1 MSQSL
6 VHHIVRQYKNG
17 HWQDNRD
24 ALTVEEPF
32 EIVVLEGSREQ
43 TIAVT
48 MRTPGNDSELA
59 LGFLLSE
66 GLIRVP
72 ENVHSIT
79 ENVENR
85 VNVVVDAETF
95 SRVESSEGLHRR
107 SFVNSSCGVCGRTSM
122 EWLKEK
128 RFQRIEEKFTISGEW
143 LLKLPEK
150 LRAGQAVFGSTGGLH
165 AAAIIDRGG
174 DCIVVREDVG
184 RHNAVDKVLGW
195 LFQHD
200 VWPASSHVM
209 MVSGRLSYEIVQKA
223 LSAGLPIVAAVSAP
237 SNLAVKIGHEW
248 GMTLVGFLRK
258 DRFNV
263 YSCPE
268 RILD

>member
-1 MSQSL
+1 MAKPL
-6 VHHIVRQYKNG
+6 AHHIVRQYKSG
-17 HWQDNRD
+17 SWSDHRD

-32 EIVVLEGSREQ
+32 EIVVLEGTRRQ

-48 MRTPGNDSELA
+48 MRTPGHDAELA

-66 GLIRVP
+66 GLVRVP
-72 ENVHSIT
+72 HNVKTIT
-79 ENVENR
+79 DSDDNR
-85 VNVVVDAETF
+85 VDVLVDVETYA
-95 SRVESSEGLHRR
+95 RVESSEGLDRR

-128 RFQRIEEKFTISGEW
+128 HFQRVTDEFKIRGEW
-143 LLKLPEK
+143 LLQLPDKLK
-150 LRAGQAVFGSTGGLH
+150 DGQTVFGSTGGLH
-165 AAAIIDRGG
+165 AAAVFDSNGK
-174 DCIVVREDVG
+174 CLVVREDVG

-195 LFQHD
+195 LFQNA
-200 VWPASSHVM
+200 VWPADSHAM

-223 LSAGLPIVAAVSAP
+223 LSARLPIVAAVSAP

-248 GMTLVGFLRK
+248 GMTLVGFLRG

-263 YSCPE
+263 YSNPE
-268 RILD
+268 RIVD